1 MVPALSPR
9 IGYDTAVPSHGG
21 DRFNAGRKVGRLRHK
36 KEINSFKREAQRRAR
51 SGRHYV
57 AICGSAATT

>member
-1 MVPALSPR
+1 MTPALLPL
-9 IGYDTAVPSHGG
+9 IGGDTAVPSHGG
-21 DRFNAGRKVGRLRHK
+21 DRFKCRRKVERLRHK
-36 KEINSFKREAQRRAR
+36 KEINSFKREVRRHAR